1 MVVMLCLDESLQH
14 SSASAVAALQTCSN
28 HVGMRASSKHKEDG
42 SSPGSQAG
50 HDARRST
57 GKVLCLEAAALRLE
71 GDSVVGIRRISDVSG
86 LFYLYGNHK
95 IARYVSRMYRRLSE
109 KAYPYLFTY
118 LILIRRLTAVSR
130 YPSLAM

>member
-1 MVVMLCLDESLQH
+1 MWGCVPQ
-14 SSASAVAALQTCSN
+14 A
-28 HVGMRASSKHKEDG
+28 HKEDG

-57 GKVLCLEAAALRLE
+57 GKVLCLLRLE
-71 GDSVVGIRRISDVSG
+71 GDSVVDIRRISDVSG

-95 IARYVSRMYRRLSE
+95 IAGYVSRMYRRLSE